1 MAEVDAIAWRG
12 DEVVLDVGC
21 GDGAVTAQLAA
32 RVPAGRLLGVDV
44 SSGQVGYARREHV
57 APNLA
62 FEVQD
67 AAHLR
72 IPRGVDV
79 VTSFNALHWVSDLPA
94 ALAALAAATVDGGRL
109 VARVVVRAGERPSL
123 EDVIAACC
131 ASRRWHSS
139 FAGSDAPVE
148 RLGRER
154 WIELLEAAGFVGVR
168 AEVQESS
175 WDFGSRAGFEDWL
188 RANAG
193 SWTQR
198 VGGDQVEELLS
209 DIVDRYE
216 QVAGRAGLFWFTQ
229 LRLTAVRGA
238 ARIG

>member
-1 MAEVDAIAWRG
+1 M
-12 DEVVLDVGC
+12 
-21 GDGAVTAQLAA
+21 
-32 RVPAGRLLGVDV
+32 
-44 SSGQVGYARREHV
+44 
-57 APNLA
+57 
-62 FEVQD
+62 
-67 AAHLR
+67 
-72 IPRGVDV
+72 
-79 VTSFNALHWVSDLPA
+79 
-94 ALAALAAATVDGGRL
+94 
-109 VARVVVRAGERPSL
+109 
-123 EDVIAACC
+123 
-131 ASRRWHSS
+131 
-139 FAGSDAPVE
+139 E

-216 QVAGRAGLFWFTQ
+216 QVAGRAGLFWFDPAAADGGPWRGPDR
-229 LRLTAVRGA
+229 LRPRRRERSVRAASERTVTSGQPPVSMLTRAASPFLTARPTRSTLSQEA
-238 ARIG
+238 HL